1 MSMFGP
7 AAMPPNASVPS
18 GTELVTYDAYD
29 RARKTVD
36 YLVAQDFDI
45 KHVSII
51 GKDLLVVER
60 ITGKLSLPRA
70 AFSGAMGGAWFGLF
84 IGLIMSLMGGEAA
97 ETFTI
102 PASIAL
108 GAGFGIV
115 FSVVAFSLSNRRKS
129 GYVTAKTIV
138 AQTYAVICDPA
149 SSARARELLSRM
161 HLDT

>member
-1 MSMFGP
+1 MFGP
-7 AAMPPNASVPS
+7 AAMPPNVGVPS
-18 GTELVTYDAYD
+18 GTELATYDAYD

-45 KHVSII
+45 KHVSIV

-84 IGLIMSLMGGEAA
+84 IGLIMGLMGGEMAS
-97 ETFTI
+97 TLTI
-102 PASIAL
+102 PVAIAL
-108 GAGFGIV
+108 GAGFGMV
-115 FSVVAFSLSNRRKS
+115 FSVVAFSVSNRRRS
-129 GYVTAKTIV
+129 GYTTVKHIV
-138 AQTYAVICDPA
+138 AQSYAILCDPGYV
-149 SSARARELLSRM
+149 ARARELLSRM